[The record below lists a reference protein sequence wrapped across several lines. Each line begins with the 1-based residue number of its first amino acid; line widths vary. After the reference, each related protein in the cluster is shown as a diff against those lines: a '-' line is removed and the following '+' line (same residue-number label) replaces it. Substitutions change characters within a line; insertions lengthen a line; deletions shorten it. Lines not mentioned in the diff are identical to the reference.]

1 MLKRI
6 LLGVIVL
13 LLATSLVGV
22 FRAKPDEKKT
32 DSILPKIKSFDNFK
46 KLIADAQKRLPYF
59 EFSRDGLFL
68 EVRPRIVYSQD
79 AKVSD
84 ESTSDY
90 SKTNVQ
96 VEGVDEADRV
106 KTDGEY
112 IYVTNEAARKLTIVK
127 AYPPQK
133 MHLMSS
139 IKFEE
144 DFYPKEFYVDSK
156 YFVVIGESKEVY
168 KQIPYKE
175 DDLDSKKISSRIL
188 AYPPY
193 YTTKETVCFIYDI
206 SDKANPKNV
215 RKITLDGRYLT
226 SRKIEGSIHIVSLKS
241 FPYYFIDSKNLSA
254 QDFMPSYSD
263 TSMKG
268 AQKVYIGFNNIR
280 YVPDFTDFSYT
291 LVGSFNLDSD
301 TSPVSVEC
309 ILGAG
314 DTVYCSKENL
324 YICAQSYRKVILPAK
339 TLESLRPRYY
349 YRPKTMIYKF
359 ALTKGRAEVL
369 CAGFVEGKV
378 LNQFSMDEYDGYFR
392 IATTLESHYSW
403 EGDFQEYNVVYV
415 LDRNLKLVGKLDKIA
430 KGESIYSAR
439 FIGNRLYLVT
449 FKALDP
455 FFVISLE
462 NPQKPEILGY
472 LKIPGYSTY
481 LHPYDQNHII
491 GFGKDAEDLNE
502 EYAIPLGLKIAMF
515 NVEDV
520 ENPKELFKV
529 IIGGRGTNSELLYNH
544 KALLFDKT
552 KNIFAFPVEVYDKEG
567 HNFTGAYV
575 YSIDLKKGFVLRGK
589 ISHEIDDGY
598 CEKID
603 RLLYIGN
610 VFYSVS
616 KSMIKASSIE
626 NLEEI
631 ARLRLD

>member
-1 MLKRI
+1 MIKRI
-6 LLGVIVL
+6 LFGVIVL
-13 LLATSLVGV
+13 LLATSLMGV
-22 FRAKPDEKKT
+22 FRAKPDEKKKE
-32 DSILPKIKSFDNFK
+32 SILPRVENFNNFK

-59 EFSRDGLFL
+59 EFSRDFVYCEGNS
-68 EVRPRIVYSQD
+68 RIVYSPN
-79 AKVSD
+79 VSI
-84 ESTSDY
+84 SGNSASDY

-112 IYVTNEAARKLTIVK
+112 IYVIDETARKLTIVK
-127 AYPPQK
+127 AYPAQK
-133 MHLMSS
+133 MHLVST

-156 YFVVIGESKEVY
+156 YLVVIGENKEVY

-175 DDLDSKKISSRIL
+175 DDLDSKKISNKIL
-188 AYPPY
+188 TYPPY
-193 YTTKETVCFIYDI
+193 YTAKETVCFIYDI
-206 SDKANPKNV
+206 SDKANPKNI

-226 SRKIEGSIHIVSLKS
+226 SRKIKGSIHIVSLKS
-241 FPYYFIDSKNLSA
+241 FPYYLIDNKNLSA

-263 TSMKG
+263 TAMKG

-280 YVPDFTDFSYT
+280 YVPNFADFSYT
-291 LVGSFNLDSD
+291 LVGSFELESD
-301 TSPVSVEC
+301 TSVSVEC

-314 DTVYCSKENL
+314 SLVYCSKENL
-324 YICAQSYRKVILPAK
+324 YICAQGYKKVFLPAK
-339 TLESLRPRYY
+339 TLESFRPRYY
-349 YRPKTMIYKF
+349 YKPETMVYKF
-359 ALTKGRAEVL
+359 ALSKGRAEVL

-392 IATTLESHYSW
+392 IATTVESHYSW
-403 EGDFQEYNVVYV
+403 EGDFQEYNAVYV
-415 LDRNLKLVGKLDKIA
+415 LDKNLKIVGKLDKIA

-439 FIGNRLYLVT
+439 FIGTRLYLVT

-529 IIGGRGTNSELLYNH
+529 IIGGKGTNSELLNNH

-552 KNIFAFPVEVYDKEG
+552 KNIFAFSVEVYDKKG
-567 HNFTGAYV
+567 HNFTGAFV
-575 YSIDLKKGFVLRGK
+575 YSIDLKEGFVLRGK

-598 CEKID
+598 CEEID
-603 RLLYIGN
+603 RLLYIGD
-610 VFYSVS
+610 VLYSVS
-616 KSMIKASSIE
+616 NSMIKASS
-626 NLEEI
+626 LESFKEI

>member
-22 FRAKPDEKKT
+22 FRAMPDENKT
-32 DSILPKIKSFDNFK
+32 ESILPKIKSFDNFK
-46 KLIADAQKRLPYF
+46 KLIADAQKKLPYF

-68 EVRPRIVYSQD
+68 EGRPGIVYSQD

-112 IYVTNEAARKLTIVK
+112 IYVINETARKLTIVK

-139 IKFEE
+139 IKLEE
-144 DFYPKEFYVDSK
+144 DFYPKEFYVDSR
-156 YFVVIGESKEVY
+156 YLVVIGESKEVY

-175 DDLDSKKISSRIL
+175 DDLDSKKISSRII

-206 SDKANPKNV
+206 SDKANPKNI

-268 AQKVYIGFNNIR
+268 AQKVYIDFNNIR

-314 DTVYCSKENL
+314 DIVYCSKENL
-324 YICAQSYRKVILPAK
+324 YICAQSYKKVILPAK
-339 TLESLRPRYY
+339 TLESLRPRYCY
-349 YRPKTMIYKF
+349 KPKTIVYKF

-378 LNQFSMDEYDGYFR
+378 LNQFSMDEYDGYLR
-392 IATTLESHYSW
+392 IATTVESHYSW
-403 EGDFQEYNVVYV
+403 EGDFQEYNAVYV
-415 LDRNLKLVGKLDKIA
+415 LDKNLKIVGKLDKFA

-529 IIGGRGTNSELLYNH
+529 IIGDRGTNSELLNNH
-544 KALLFDKT
+544 KALLFDKN
-552 KNIFAFPVEVYDKEG
+552 KNIFAFPVVIYEKDG
-567 HNFTGAYV
+567 NIFRGACV
-575 YSIDLKKGFVLRGK
+575 YSIDMKKGFILKGK
-589 ISHEIDDGY
+589 ITHNIS
-598 CEKID
+598 EKGCYDIN
-603 RLLYIGN
+603 RILYIN
-610 VFYSVS
+610 NTLYTISD
-616 KSMIKASSIE
+616 KMIKANRID
-626 NLEEI
+626 NLDEI
-631 ARLRLD
+631 TSLMME